1 MKYRRCGIL
10 QATLSLSFMYSY
22 SFCSKYFTLI
32 NNLSM
37 FTVSSFLSKSKK
49 VLYSMF
55 IILLV
60 FKFNKYIGR
69 IEFAKFVPSKTAKYI
84 HTQPTNLKN
93 CSLKSSLFLK
103 GYFSFIVT
111 IYFVIVLSVFPLFL
125 LPMFSYNCF
134 TLSFVFVFHLTL
146 VKLSLISF

>member
-49 VLYSMF
+49 ILYSMF

-93 CSLKSSLFLK
+93 CSLKSSLFFK
-103 GYFSFIVT
+103 GLLQLHRNNLFRDRFLCFSS
-111 IYFVIVLSVFPLFL
+111 LSSANVSLQLFYIFFRFCLPL
-125 LPMFSYNCF
+125 NAC
-134 TLSFVFVFHLTL
+134 
-146 VKLSLISF
+146 